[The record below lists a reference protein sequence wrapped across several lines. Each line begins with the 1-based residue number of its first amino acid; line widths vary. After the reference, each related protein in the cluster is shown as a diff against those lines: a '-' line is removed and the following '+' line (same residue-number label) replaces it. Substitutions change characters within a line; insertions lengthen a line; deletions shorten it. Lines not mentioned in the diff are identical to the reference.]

1 MVREKDA
8 GSVTSIGNSAFFYC
22 NGLTSITI
30 PNSVTS
36 IGNYAFKTCESL
48 TSITIPNS
56 VTSIGMSAFDYCSKL
71 SYIIYKGTTYTNKTQ
86 LTNALSSN
94 GVSVGY
100 VPFTHTKLQ

>member
-8 GSVTSIGNSAFFYC
+8 GSVTSIGNGAFFYC

-100 VPFTHTKLQ
+100 APFTHTKLQ